1 MSQDMKSFLKAGI
14 LVCLLPLLLALTPLP
29 LVVGL
34 PDTQLFPQY
43 WNLSGKADGYLPR
56 ILQRFASDTGIHLEL
71 KAQPIRR
78 YYVEFKEGRLDFLA
92 PSNPAWAERSSP
104 TPIVYSNPFMKS
116 RAGFIGTRPEL
127 QPVQIKLVTTLAGYT
142 ISFLNDP
149 KGPFKGVKVNY
160 VNDVNSA
167 MKVLASG
174 RTDLIYL
181 HYDAAREWMRLNT
194 EGRTQTQYFFHEK
207 YSEEFDYCLATIRH
221 PKIIESFNRWLRE
234 NPKVLDEV
242 KASMLTSKY
251 P

>member
-1 MSQDMKSFLKAGI
+1 MKPFFRAAFL
-14 LVCLLPLLLALTPLP
+14 LLLLPLMQAFKPTPF
-29 LVVGL
+29 VVGL

-56 ILQRFASDTGIHLEL
+56 VLQRFALDTGVHWEL
-71 KAQPIRR
+71 KPQPIRR

-92 PSNPAWAERSSP
+92 PSNPAWAEGSSRV
-104 TPIVYSNPFMKS
+104 PIVYSDPFMKS
-116 RAGFIGTRPEL
+116 RAGFIGVTPEV
-127 QPVQIKLVTTLAGYT
+127 QPAQIKQVTTLAGYT

-149 KGPFKGVKVNY
+149 KGPFKGVKINY

-167 MKVLASG
+167 MKVLASR

-181 HYDAAREWMRLNT
+181 HYDAAREWIRLNT
-194 EGRTQTQYFFHEK
+194 EGRLQVQYYFHEK

-234 NPKVLDEV
+234 HPKVLDEV